1 MCFFIQF
8 YFVYC
13 ESPVEIINKIKEEFS
28 NEYDF
33 LVYKSTVDSIKIIKN
48 KKVLLINIPMKV
60 IPYSQKIKMSN
71 TEVTQELYKAV
82 MGENPSKF
90 VGEQLSVE
98 CVSWYDAI
106 CFCNLLS
113 EIFLLTIYRILGL
126 IWKK

>member
-82 MGENPSKF
+82 MGENPSSF
-90 VGEQLSVE
+90 V
-98 CVSWYDAI
+98 
-106 CFCNLLS
+106 
-113 EIFLLTIYRILGL
+113 
-126 IWKK
+126 

>member
-1 MCFFIQF
+1 M
-8 YFVYC
+8 
-13 ESPVEIINKIKEEFS
+13 
-28 NEYDF
+28 
-33 LVYKSTVDSIKIIKN
+33 
-48 KKVLLINIPMKV
+48 LLINIPMKV

-71 TEVTQELYKAV
+71 TEVTQELYKVV

>member
-1 MCFFIQF
+1 MFFFIQF

-126 IWKK
+126 I

>member
-71 TEVTQELYKAV
+71 TEVTQERYKVV

-126 IWKK
+126 I

>member
-82 MGENPSKF
+82 MGENPSSF

-106 CFCNLLS
+106 YFCNLLS
-113 EIFLLTIYRILGL
+113 EIFFLTIYRILGL
-126 IWKK
+126 I

>member
-82 MGENPSKF
+82 MGENPSSF

-106 CFCNLLS
+106 YFCNLLS
-113 EIFLLTIYRILGL
+113 EIFFLTNIEY
-126 IWKK
+126 WD

>member
-13 ESPVEIINKIKEEFS
+13 ESPVEIINKIKGEFS

-126 IWKK
+126 I

>member
-126 IWKK
+126 I

>member
-106 CFCNLLS
+106 YFCNLLS
-113 EIFLLTIYRILGL
+113 EIFLLTNIDY
-126 IWKK
+126 WD

>member
-60 IPYSQKIKMSN
+60 IPCSQKIKMSN

-82 MGENPSKF
+82 MGENPSSF

-126 IWKK
+126 I

>member
-13 ESPVEIINKIKEEFS
+13 ESPVEIINKIKGEFS

-48 KKVLLINIPMKV
+48 QKVLLINIPMKV

-126 IWKK
+126 I

>member
-98 CVSWYDAI
+98 CVSLYDAI

-126 IWKK
+126 I

>member
-82 MGENPSKF
+82 MGENPSSF

-113 EIFLLTIYRILGL
+113 EIFLLKIYRILGL
-126 IWKK
+126 I